1 LILGSRVRVFPI
13 SLFENVNIYKDISKS
28 AECRI
33 INSFLKIVKYI
44 LIPNPGVKVGL
55 FHSPKL
61 VVNFW
66 RKVMFLLPNIA
77 QL

>member
-1 LILGSRVRVFPI
+1 MKFFPI
-13 SLFENVNIYKDISKS
+13 SLFENVNIYKDISRS

-66 RKVMFLLPNIA
+66 RKVMFFLPNIA